1 VRLLDELFRNPYVT
15 VARAQKLL
23 AVSNPTARQAVKR
36 LQDAGILHETTGRD
50 WGKLYLAK
58 PILKVL
64 DLQGG
69 DRK

>member
-1 VRLLDELFRNPYVT
+1 M

-36 LQDAGILHETTGRD
+36 LQDAGILQETTGRD
-50 WGKLYLAK
+50 RGKLYLAK

-64 DLQGG
+64 DLEGG
-69 DRK
+69 DRQ